1 MVKPYTRCMDTLVIC
16 IGNKARGDDGAARRT
31 AELLE
36 GRLPDNTKLT
46 SRPQLDIVMTDDLH
60 RSGLVVFVDAE
71 RRDAPGVRID
81 ALAYSTDSGSAPDAH
96 ALTPMGLLSLTAA
109 LYGDAPPAHLVS
121 IAAPQMPHAEGLS
134 DTAKTASEEAV
145 FAVIKL
151 LGDSQ

>member
-1 MVKPYTRCMDTLVIC
+1 MDALVIC
-16 IGNKARGDDGAARRT
+16 IGNKARGDDGVARRT

-36 GRLPDNTKLT
+36 GRLPDETRLI

-60 RSGLVVFVDAE
+60 RTDLVVFVDAE

-81 ALAYSTDSGSAPDAH
+81 ELACAADGIPAPDAH
-96 ALTPMGLLSLTAA
+96 ALTVISLLNLTAA
-109 LYGDAPPAHLVS
+109 LYGDVPTARLVS

-134 DTAKTASEEAV
+134 DTAKTASEEAA